1 MYTTF
6 IFDLDGT
13 LLNTLP
19 DLAAAVNHAL
29 TRHALPALPL
39 DSVRRLLGNGVR
51 RLVSGAIDEAGAAA
65 GIEKPGEEVCE
76 EIFQTFRAFYLD
88 HSADRTAPYAGIPAV
103 VEELRR
109 RGLRVAIV
117 SNKLQPAV
125 TDLNLRYFGNL
136 IPVAIGEAPG
146 VRRKPAPD
154 SVLRALELLGSS
166 KDEAVYIGDSEVDYA
181 TALAAG
187 LPYLIV
193 TWGFRTKEELA
204 ATGAQCFIDR
214 PEQILG
220 FAANALP

>member
-29 TRHALPALPL
+29 TRYALPALPL

-51 RLVSGAIDEAGAAA
+51 RLMGGAIDEAVAAA
-65 GIEKPGEEVCE
+65 GIKQPGDGVCE
-76 EIFQTFRAFYLD
+76 EIFQDFRAYYLD
-88 HSADRTAPYAGIPAV
+88 HSADSTAPYDGIPAV

-136 IPVAIGEAPG
+136 IPVAIGETPG

-220 FAANALP
+220 FAPTL

>member
-51 RLVSGAIDEAGAAA
+51 RLVGGAIDEAVAAA

-154 SVLRALELLGSS
+154 SVLRALELL
-166 KDEAVYIGDSEVDYA
+166 EIGRAHV
-181 TALAAG
+181 
-187 LPYLIV
+187 
-193 TWGFRTKEELA
+193 
-204 ATGAQCFIDR
+204 
-214 PEQILG
+214 
-220 FAANALP
+220 

>member
-51 RLVSGAIDEAGAAA
+51 RLVGGAIDEAVAAA

-154 SVLRALELLGSS
+154 MVNDALAALGADKSR
-166 KDEAVYIGDSEVDYA
+166 AVYVGDSEVDIE
-181 TALAAG
+181 TARNAG
-187 LPYLIV
+187 IPCISV
-193 TWGFRTKEELA
+193 TWGFRDREQLVEAKATELA
-204 ATGAQCFIDR
+204 ADAG
-214 PEQILG
+214 ELH
-220 FAANALP
+220 ALLEK

>member
-19 DLAAAVNHAL
+19 DLATAVNHAL

-51 RLVSGAIDEAGAAA
+51 RLVGGAIDEAVAAA

-76 EIFQTFRAFYLD
+76 DIFQTFRAFYLD
-88 HSADRTAPYAGIPAV
+88 HSADRTAPYTGIPAV

-125 TDLNLRYFGNL
+125 TDLNRHYFGNL

-193 TWGFRTKEELA
+193 TWGFRTKNELA
-204 ATGAQCFIDR
+204 ATGAQRFIDR
-214 PEQILG
+214 PEEILN
-220 FAANALP
+220 FAAKQP

>member
-29 TRHALPALPL
+29 TRYALPALPL

-51 RLVSGAIDEAGAAA
+51 RLVGGAIDEAVAAA
-65 GIEKPGEEVCE
+65 GIEKSDDEMCE

-125 TDLNLRYFGNL
+125 TDLNRHYFGNL

-204 ATGAQCFIDR
+204 ATGARCFIDR